1 MSLPG
6 DGMSDVVGEPSED
19 GLVWHYTDGTGLV
32 SIVRS
37 HVLWA
42 TASGFLND
50 RDEVRLGLR
59 LLRDELVARAG
70 GGDDFARDLLER
82 VLSTEQASPR
92 SSASTFFI
100 LSAAE
105 HWDLLAMWRL
115 YGGHG
120 ESYAIGLDPSVPL
133 RVLCD
138 EGAPALAGD
147 LDDVMVVQRPWT
159 SVRYSAEGQRAL
171 AAAVFDGM
179 EDELKALRARVERE
193 GEVTHRIVV
202 ETLGETLDDIEQALA
217 LIKHEGFHA
226 EREVRHSSVLLHPDD
241 LAPWRGVVRYRASAY
256 GMAPHLWLTGADPDA
271 GAASPLTRSVAALP
285 IRAVA
290 ISPSPTGREA
300 ERSLAALLA
309 SEGYDVEVRRSGIP
323 FRG

>member
-1 MSLPG
+1 
-6 DGMSDVVGEPSED
+6 MSDGVGDPHGD
-19 GLVWHYTDGTGLV
+19 GLVWHYTNGAGLV

-50 RDEVRLGLR
+50 REEVRLGLR
-59 LLRDELVARAG
+59 LLHDELVTRAG
-70 GGDDFARDLLER
+70 TGDDFSRELLER
-82 VLSTEQASPR
+82 VRGSEDGPSGSA
-92 SSASTFFI
+92 ASTFFI

-115 YGGHG
+115 YGGYG
-120 ESYAIGLDPSVPL
+120 ESYAVGLDPGVPL

-138 EGAPALAGD
+138 SHAPALARD
-147 LDDVMVVQRPWT
+147 RDDFMVVQRPWS

-179 EDELKALRARVERE
+179 EDELATLRARVERE
-193 GEVTHRIVV
+193 GAITRRVVV

-241 LAPWRGVVRYRASAY
+241 LVSWAGVVRYRASAY
-256 GMAPHLWLTGADPDA
+256 GMAPHLWLTGAGAGDA
-271 GAASPLTRSVAALP
+271 LAAPLTGSVAPLP

-290 ISPSPTGREA
+290 ISPSPTGEDA
-300 ERSLAALLA
+300 ERSLCAMLT
-309 SEGYDVEVRRSGIP
+309 SEGYDVEVRRSRIP